1 MPWYQLNDA
10 NDPRLDELARQYNLH
25 PLHIEDARTEDES
38 VKVDTAP
45 HYTFAVFKPVRL
57 EPDPDNP
64 SEQMPAFS
72 PIDIFAGKNF
82 LITISDPTCPTT
94 QQALDRARRDGDD
107 EHPGKLLYLILDTI
121 VDLYFPAI
129 DHFDDRIDQLEDKV
143 FDDPSPEILQS
154 VFAIK
159 RELID
164 LRRVLVNTRD
174 ASLHLQRDPNTII
187 DTDHQ
192 PYVRDTYDHIARLLD
207 SVETQRDL
215 LNNTLDIYL
224 SSVANR
230 TNEVM
235 KVLTVLG
242 TIAIPALAISGIYGM
257 NLKGPSLR
265 RLSPRSPMG
274 GRHYRPRHRGPSLC
288 PPQTKVALTHTPPD
302 YCSGRKVP
310 ASGRDLDQNI
320 TSITYQSTPST
331 GTSAFGTVVSPS
343 ICRRFTSIVVVI
355 EVNGMS

>member
-1 MPWYQLNDA
+1 MPWYQLDDA
-10 NDPRLDELARQYNLH
+10 NDPKLNELAKQYNLH
-25 PLHIEDARTEDES
+25 PLHLEDARSEDEG
-38 VKVDTAP
+38 VKVDTARN
-45 HYTFAVFKPVRL
+45 YTFAVLKPVHL
-57 EPDPDNP
+57 IPDPDNP
-64 SEQMPAFS
+64 NEQMPVFS
-72 PIDIFAGKNF
+72 PIDIFAGKDF

-129 DHFDDRIDQLEDKV
+129 DHFDDRIDQLEDQV
-143 FDDPSPEILQS
+143 LDNPSPEILQS

-174 ASLHLQRDPNTII
+174 ASLHLQRDPYTII
-187 DTDHQ
+187 DEDNQ
-192 PYVRDTYDHIARLLD
+192 PFVRDTYDHIVRLLD

-215 LNNTLDIYL
+215 LNNTLEIYL

-257 NLKGPSLR
+257 NLKGLPFQDSPHGAGWVGGITILSTAILYYILR
-265 RLSPRSPMG
+265 KL
-274 GRHYRPRHRGPSLC
+274 
-288 PPQTKVALTHTPPD
+288 KW
-302 YCSGRKVP
+302 
-310 ASGRDLDQNI
+310 
-320 TSITYQSTPST
+320 
-331 GTSAFGTVVSPS
+331 F
-343 ICRRFTSIVVVI
+343 
-355 EVNGMS
+355 

>member
-1 MPWYQLNDA
+1 MPWYELEDA
-10 NDPRLDELARQYNLH
+10 NDPRLDELATQYNLH
-25 PLHIEDARTEDES
+25 PLHIEDARSDDEA
-38 VKVDTAP
+38 VQVDTAP

-57 EPDPDNP
+57 VPDPDYP
-64 SEQMPAFS
+64 GEQMPSFTH
-72 PIDIFAGKNF
+72 IDIFAGPDF
-82 LITISDPTCPTT
+82 LITITDPTCPTT
-94 QQALDRARRDGDD
+94 TQALQRARRDGDD
-107 EHPGKLLYLILDTI
+107 EHPAKLVSLILDTI

-129 DHFDDRIDQLEDKV
+129 DHFDDRIDQLEDQT
-143 FDDPSPEILQS
+143 FDDPTPAILQS

-174 ASLHLQRDPNTII
+174 AALHLQRDPNTII
-187 DTDHQ
+187 DAERQ

-242 TIAIPALAISGIYGM
+242 TAALPVVAISGIYGM
-257 NLKGPSLR
+257 NLKGLPFQD
-265 RLSPRSPMG
+265 SPYGAEWVG
-274 GRHYRPRHRGPSLC
+274 GM
-288 PPQTKVALTHTPPD
+288 
-302 YCSGRKVP
+302 
-310 ASGRDLDQNI
+310 
-320 TSITYQSTPST
+320 
-331 GTSAFGTVVSPS
+331 TV
-343 ICRRFTSIVVVI
+343 IAIAIMLYFFHKQ
-355 EVNGMS
+355 EWL

>member
-10 NDPRLDELARQYNLH
+10 NDPKLNELARQYNLH
-25 PLHIEDARTEDES
+25 PLHIEDARSEDEG
-38 VKVDTAP
+38 VKVDTARN
-45 HYTFAVFKPVRL
+45 YTFAVLKPVHL
-57 EPDPDNP
+57 IPDPDNSNERLP
-64 SEQMPAFS
+64 VFS
-72 PIDIFAGKNF
+72 PIDIFAGKDF

-129 DHFDDRIDQLEDKV
+129 DHFDDRIDQLEDQV
-143 FDDPSPEILQS
+143 LDNPSPEILQS

-174 ASLHLQRDPNTII
+174 ASLHLQRDPYTII
-187 DTDHQ
+187 DEDNQ
-192 PYVRDTYDHIARLLD
+192 PFVRDTYDHIVRLLD

-215 LNNTLDIYL
+215 LNNTLEIYL

-257 NLKGPSLR
+257 NLKGLPFQDSPHGAGWVGGITILSTAILYYTLR
-265 RLSPRSPMG
+265 KL
-274 GRHYRPRHRGPSLC
+274 
-288 PPQTKVALTHTPPD
+288 KW
-302 YCSGRKVP
+302 
-310 ASGRDLDQNI
+310 
-320 TSITYQSTPST
+320 
-331 GTSAFGTVVSPS
+331 F
-343 ICRRFTSIVVVI
+343 
-355 EVNGMS
+355 

>member
-1 MPWYQLNDA
+1 
-10 NDPRLDELARQYNLH
+10 
-25 PLHIEDARTEDES
+25 
-38 VKVDTAP
+38 
-45 HYTFAVFKPVRL
+45 
-57 EPDPDNP
+57 
-64 SEQMPAFS
+64 
-72 PIDIFAGKNF
+72 
-82 LITISDPTCPTT
+82 
-94 QQALDRARRDGDD
+94 
-107 EHPGKLLYLILDTI
+107 

-129 DHFDDRIDQLEDKV
+129 DYFDDRIDQLEDRV
-143 FDDPSPEILQS
+143 FSNPAPAILQS

-187 DTDHQ
+187 DADHQ

-242 TIAIPALAISGIYGM
+242 TIAIPALVLSGIYGM
-257 NLKGPSLR
+257 NLKGLPFQDSPHGAEWVGGATILSTLLLLYLLR
-265 RLSPRSPMG
+265 KL
-274 GRHYRPRHRGPSLC
+274 
-288 PPQTKVALTHTPPD
+288 KW
-302 YCSGRKVP
+302 
-310 ASGRDLDQNI
+310 
-320 TSITYQSTPST
+320 
-331 GTSAFGTVVSPS
+331 F
-343 ICRRFTSIVVVI
+343 
-355 EVNGMS
+355 